1 VHVIPR
7 PHTEVERVL
16 PRNGRT
22 GYSPDERALGGGARG
37 ELGEGDQGRSLPAG
51 ARENNKER
59 SKS

>member
-1 VHVIPR
+1 VI
-7 PHTEVERVL
+7 

-22 GYSPDERALGGGARG
+22 GYSPDERAVGGGAARG
-37 ELGEGDQGRSLPAG
+37 ELAEGDQGRSLPAG